1 MNHESAMDIT
11 SALLGTRF
19 NEPEVP
25 DASIPPEKQAAYSP
39 DQQPPPT
46 IIHSVQFIGIKY
58 VLDSVRHAGKIL
70 GAWR

>member
-11 SALLGTRF
+11 STFLGTRF

-46 IIHSVQFIGIKY
+46 IIQSAVHGDQVCPR
-58 VLDSVRHAGKIL
+58 LC
-70 GAWR
+70 